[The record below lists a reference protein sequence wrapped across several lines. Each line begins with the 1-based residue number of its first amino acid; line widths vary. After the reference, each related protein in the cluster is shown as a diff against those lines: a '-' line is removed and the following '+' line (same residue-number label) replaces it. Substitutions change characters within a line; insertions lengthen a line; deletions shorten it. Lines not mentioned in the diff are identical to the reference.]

1 MELMNLIVSSLALVV
16 GCYVAVLTF
25 QHSRQGWP
33 QAWIVRK
40 VKLENTDKTMISV
53 AFEHGMANRIDMV
66 KMSVNGAE
74 TELRRSLANIPR
86 DCRPQV
92 EIEVPT
98 DKLDNV
104 RFDIRRIKGRR
115 FKLIVTF

>member
-1 MELMNLIVSSLALVV
+1 MELLNLIVSSLALMV
-16 GCYVAVLTF
+16 GCFVAVLTF

-40 VKLENTDKTMISV
+40 VKLENTDKTKINV
-53 AFEHGMANRIDMV
+53 AVEHGMSNRIDLAKV
-66 KMSVNGAE
+66 SVNGVE
-74 TELRRSLANIPR
+74 TELRKSLANIPR

-92 EIEVPT
+92 EIEIPT
-98 DKLDNV
+98 DRLDNV
-104 RFDIRRIKGRR
+104 QFGVRRIKGRR